1 MKIFSCFL
9 GEVSLSSVLHVGL
22 DLPQFTF
29 RYGVRGENS
38 PPRPHRAP
46 SVPTWLRPST
56 APICLV
62 SSRETAE
69 ASEKHLRGLLLL
81 FSNLSLLLMCCHL
94 RKRPEGKSSFGL
106 ATPLLRVSFRNS
118 WFLCPQIL
126 CFCQDP
132 EGRHVLWVGA
142 ARVSPTLEGALTLQS
157 RISSS
162 SLCPCCRWAPQLR
175 WPFWCCW
182 TEVLVT
188 CELFRVPCNKR
199 YTFHCNCD
207 KVMKE
212 NEPTRG
218 TCIKRQYWES
228 LV

>member
-9 GEVSLSSVLHVGL
+9 GGVSLSSVSHVGL
-22 DLPQFTF
+22 HLPQFTF
-29 RYGVRGENS
+29 PHGVRGVNS
-38 PPRPHRAP
+38 PPGLHRAP

-56 APICLV
+56 APICSV

-69 ASEKHLRGLLLL
+69 ASETHLRGLLLP
-81 FSNLSLLLMCCHL
+81 FSNLFLFLLCCHL

-106 ATPLLRVSFRNS
+106 ATRLLRVSFRNS

-132 EGRHVLWVGA
+132 EWRHVLWVGA
-142 ARVSPTLEGALTLQS
+142 AGVSPPLEGTLTLQS

-162 SLCPCCRWAPQLR
+162 SPCPCNRWAPQLR
-175 WPFWCCW
+175 WP
-182 TEVLVT
+182 L
-188 CELFRVPCNKR
+188 LDRSPGHLRVISYKR

-207 KVMKE
+207 KSYE
-212 NEPTRG
+212 G
-218 TCIKRQYWES
+218 KRAHTGY
-228 LV
+228 LY